1 MNAQTSSTSYNN
13 SPGHLNYSQQND
25 QIPQL
30 SFAPVSSYHGHQ
42 SMITEPV
49 DCPPIEQIPQ
59 IPQNSVTFGG
69 E

>member
-1 MNAQTSSTSYNN
+1 MNSHTSSTSFNV

-30 SFAPVSSYHGHQ
+30 SFAPMSSYHGDQ
-42 SMITEPV
+42 TLITEPV
-49 DCPPIEQIPQ
+49 DCPLIEQIPQ